1 MKVLTKT
8 KSDTNQAR
16 RQSSVTGGH
25 TQFFLG
31 GHKNFFHSNVK
42 EKVKKTKVFN
52 AKYVRNSSD
61 SGVKLKKKGLYGKI
75 REKTVFAHEFWGNK

>member
-42 EKVKKTKVFN
+42 EKIKKQRFLMQN
-52 AKYVRNSSD
+52 MCEIPPIL
-61 SGVKLKKKGLYGKI
+61 G
-75 REKTVFAHEFWGNK
+75 